1 MKAALP
7 LLAVPLVLVG
17 LASYSAAA
25 TATNGAQGAA
35 VTHVAERTSS
45 LSSTDPRVRGRA
57 ACDLGELGRSA
68 DSAIGSLRALMSDN
82 ARIPSSTC
90 DRENGRYGDGETT
103 VGELAALALARI
115 NGPAVDALLDATS
128 DANAVTREH
137 AAFGLGLAGDPRAV
151 PRLVR
156 LLSDREATVR
166 SKSAWALGLQG
177 DSRSV
182 EPLTVT
188 LRDESED
195 VRCQAAWALGL
206 KGDSRAVEPLVNALS
221 DPAPRV
227 RAMAAWSLGLK
238 GDSRSVEALMRRLS
252 DDDMH
257 TAAQAAWALGLK
269 GDARAEEALSTAL
282 SSPSNEVRKQAAW
295 ALGMLGLRH
304 GAPKVTINP
313 DPNPRPNVSVRHN

>member
-1 MKAALP
+1 MKGLLPSLALP
-7 LLAVPLVLVG
+7 FALVVG
-17 LASYSAAA
+17 VLSQSAAGTSTNRTQA
-25 TATNGAQGAA
+25 TGSS
-35 VTHVAERTSS
+35 HVAEWTAA
-45 LSSTDPRVRGRA
+45 LSSGEPRVRARA
-57 ACDLGELGRSA
+57 ACDLGELGKAA
-68 DSAIGSLRALMSDN
+68 DSAIGRLRALLSDL
-82 ARIPSSTC
+82 AKVPSSTC

-128 DANAVTREH
+128 DENAVTRKH

-151 PRLVR
+151 PRLVQ
-156 LLSDREATVR
+156 LLSDREAAVR

-188 LRDESED
+188 LRDQSED

-206 KGDSRAVEPLVNALS
+206 KGDDRAIDPLVNALS
-221 DPAPRV
+221 DPAARV

-238 GDSRSVEALMRRLS
+238 GDGRSVEALMRRLS
-252 DDDMH
+252 DEDMH

-269 GDARAEEALSTAL
+269 GDARAEEALSRAL
-282 SSPSNEVRKQAAW
+282 NSPSNEVRKQAAW

-304 GAPKVTINP
+304 GGPRFSINP
-313 DPNPRPNVSVRHN
+313 DPRPNASVRHK